1 MLCSEST
8 FIFHGTVWEKDFCV
22 KSNAYTPHVVIDSST
37 LLITFKLDLR
47 RLLFGDPGAVPGYG
61 MTDIAFGRS
70 ANRKVPI
77 GLVVPKA
84 LL

>member
-1 MLCSEST
+1 MVD
-8 FIFHGTVWEKDFCV
+8 TVLEKDFCV
-22 KSNAYTPHVVIDSST
+22 KSNAYAPHVVIDSSA
-37 LLITFKLDLR
+37 LLI
-47 RLLFGDPGAVPGYG
+47 GAVPGYG